1 MKKVVI
7 CVLAAALILAG
18 GLTARNLMWE
28 YGHRGEPDVTGM
40 LVIPDD
46 GLVAIDDDTVPL
58 ADGPSASGAEG
69 SENPYIQQVVDLVN
83 AERAKAGLNPL
94 EKSPEVCV
102 AADVRA
108 HEIAGS
114 FSHTRPDGRRYRT
127 VLADNGVSSHFSGE
141 NIAGG
146 YRSPSEVVKAWM
158 GSEGHRENI
167 MNPDYTHIGVGYYN
181 DSASG
186 LQYWCQLFIY

>member
-1 MKKVVI
+1 MKKTII
-7 CVLAAALILAG
+7 CVLAAALILVG
-18 GLTARNLMWE
+18 GLSARNLMWE

-40 LVIPDD
+40 LIVPEDD
-46 GLVAIDDDTVPL
+46 GTVIIDEEQVPL
-58 ADGPSASGAEG
+58 ADGPIGSG
-69 SENPYIQQVVDLVN
+69 STENPYIQQVVDLVN
-83 AERAKAGLNPL
+83 AERTNAGLNPL
-94 EKSPEVCV
+94 EKSAEVCV

-108 HEIAGS
+108 HEIAAS

-127 VLADNGVSSHFSGE
+127 VLADNGISSHFSGE

-146 YRSPSEVVKAWM
+146 YRSPSEVVNAWM

-167 MNPDYTHIGVGYYN
+167 MNPDYTHIGVGYYY

-186 LQYWCQLFIY
+186 LQYWSQLFIY

>member
-1 MKKVVI
+1 MKKIFV
-7 CVLAAALILAG
+7 CAAALILVVAG
-18 GLTARNLMWE
+18 AFTARKVVWE

-40 LVIPDD
+40 LVVPEDD
-46 GLVAIDDDTVPL
+46 GTFFIEEGQVPL
-58 ADGPSASGAEG
+58 ADGPDGTA

-83 AERAKAGLNPL
+83 VERTNAGLNPL

-127 VLADNGVSSHFSGE
+127 VLADCGVSSHFSGE

-146 YRSPSEVVKAWM
+146 YRSPSEVVRAWM
-158 GSEGHRENI
+158 NSEGHKENI
-167 MNPDYTHIGVGYYN
+167 MNPDYTHIGVGYYA
-181 DSASG
+181 DPVSG

>member
-1 MKKVVI
+1 MKKFVLCIAAVV
-7 CVLAAALILAG
+7 CVTAG
-18 GLTARNLMWE
+18 AFAARNLMWE

-40 LVIPDD
+40 LVVPED
-46 GLVAIDDDTVPL
+46 GSVVIDEEQVPL
-58 ADGPSASGAEG
+58 ADGPGGTSG
-69 SENPYIQQVVDLVN
+69 ENPYIQQVVDLVN
-83 AERAKAGLNPL
+83 AERTNAGLNPL
-94 EKSPEVCV
+94 EKSPEVCA

-146 YRSPSEVVKAWM
+146 YRSPSDVVRAWM

-167 MNPDYTHIGVGYYN
+167 MNPDYTHIGVGYYY

>member
-1 MKKVVI
+1 MKKYVWCI
-7 CVLAAALILAG
+7 AAATCIAAGVLAAG
-18 GLTARNLMWE
+18 NLLRE
-28 YGHRGEPDVTGM
+28 YDHRGEPDVTGM
-40 LVIPDD
+40 LVIPEDD
-46 GLVAIDDDTVPL
+46 GTIVIDEERVPL
-58 ADGPSASGAEG
+58 ADGPDGSA

-83 AERAKAGLNPL
+83 EERAKEGLSPL
-94 EKSPEVCV
+94 QKSDEVSA

-108 HEIAGS
+108 HEIAVS

-127 VLADNGVSSHFSGE
+127 VLEDNGVSSHFSGE

-146 YRSPSEVVKAWM
+146 YRTPDEVVSAWM

-186 LQYWCQLFIY
+186 LSYWCQLFLY